1 MSNTYTPEQTEK
13 LMADLRL
20 LVGDAEKLLDATA
33 GQASEATSEVRTR
46 IQATL
51 AQARSS
57 LGQLQESAVARAKA
71 ASKATDEYVHENP
84 WKSIGV
90 AAGIG
95 LLVGV
100 VIGRR

>member
-1 MSNTYTPEQTEK
+1 MSEYTAEQTEK

-20 LVGDAEKLLDATA
+20 LVSDAEKLLDATA
-33 GQASEATSEVRTR
+33 GQAGEGTADVRSR

-57 LGQLQESAVARAKA
+57 LGQLQESAMARAKA
-71 ASKATDEYVHENP
+71 AGKATDAYVHDNP

-90 AAGIG
+90 AAGVG

-100 VIGRR
+100 LIGRR

>member
-1 MSNTYTPEQTEK
+1 MSSTYTTEQTEK

-20 LVGDAEKLLDATA
+20 LVSDAEKLLDATA
-33 GQASEATSEVRTR
+33 GQASEASAEVRHR

-71 ASKATDEYVHENP
+71 AGKATDEYVHENP

-90 AAGIG
+90 VAAVG
-95 LLVGV
+95 LLVGI